1 MFEGQIDDQRSNIK
15 GQWYFKDS
23 EEKDPP
29 KYNFKLELAE
39 AVPGKV
45 TLSFKDKEE
54 KNVEVTF
61 NHEDKKM
68 FYKKK
73 GEDVKLLEGIEC
85 ID

>member
-1 MFEGQIDDQRSNIK
+1 
-15 GQWYFKDS
+15 
-23 EEKDPP
+23 
-29 KYNFKLELAE
+29 LELAE